1 MQYWSCCIVCSK
13 IVLVMLHF
21 CSLHCTHSS
30 CSMPSCSPLMH
41 TTVLH
46 EGLLCF
52 EPSCSCCSCFIY
64 FFPPPLIRR
73 GAARRG
79 AGPAG
84 GGGPLFCDFNL
95 CNTGTVNALVPPAAA
110 GAPGIRLVTCT
121 QLIKCNRHTTVPQA
135 EAVDQLQAN
144 ANEKG
149 EQRGYPTIPDHVRH
163 LHCILW
169 LLTNCI

>member
-1 MQYWSCCIVCSK
+1 LLLLLPLGLFFSP
-13 IVLVMLHF
+13 
-21 CSLHCTHSS
+21 
-30 CSMPSCSPLMH
+30 PSCVFLCLCSTEFACLFVRSTH
-41 TTVLH
+41 TIVQPIKALVRLVLQV
-46 EGLLCF
+46 CVF
-52 EPSCSCCSCFIY
+52 MQFQFYI
-64 FFPPPLIRR
+64 
-73 GAARRG
+73 
-79 AGPAG
+79 
-84 GGGPLFCDFNL
+84 
-95 CNTGTVNALVPPAAA
+95 NTGTANAVAPPLPAAA
-110 GAPGIRLVTCT
+110 GAPGIRTVMCT